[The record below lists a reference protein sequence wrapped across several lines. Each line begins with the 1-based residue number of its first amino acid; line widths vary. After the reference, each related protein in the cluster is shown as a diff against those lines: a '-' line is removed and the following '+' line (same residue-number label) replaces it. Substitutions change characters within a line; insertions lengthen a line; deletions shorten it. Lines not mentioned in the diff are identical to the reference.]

1 MRMEGCEGLERY
13 KQVGT
18 YRIHEELLDFI
29 ATHVFPETA
38 SRQRFWQGVEHILD
52 EFIPRNEALLHERET
67 FEQLLQDWY
76 KEHGPTFD
84 QHRYE
89 QFLQDI
95 NYIEPIVPDFTIN
108 VANVDAEIMQ
118 AGPQLVVPLDNA
130 RYALNAANARWGSL
144 YDALYGTDVIVTD
157 EEPTTGY
164 NPERGA
170 AVIAY
175 AKQFLDDI
183 FPLQEGSHEDADGY
197 LVSEG
202 KPYALIRGDRIAFQ
216 DDCLV
221 GYVGDADELDKLL
234 LVHHGIHVE
243 LKFDRH
249 HPVGRT
255 DRAGL
260 VDIELESALSAI
272 IDCEDSVAAV
282 RSEEKVQLYSN
293 WLGLMD
299 GTLEAT
305 FTKGERRLTRR
316 LNPDRHYIG
325 PSGRDVTL
333 PGRSLLFIRN
343 VGHLM
348 TTDLMLDEAGREVP
362 EGILDGIFT
371 ALISSRHLDSRRNS
385 RERSIYI
392 VKPKMHG
399 SKEVAFTNALFDAI
413 EDVLE
418 LPRHTIKVGVM
429 DEERRTSLNLK
440 NCIEQVKE
448 RIVFI
453 NTGFLDRTG
462 DEIHSSLTLGPMCRK
477 SEMKGS
483 AWLEAY
489 ERLNVRAGLDA
500 GFQQRGQIG
509 KGMWAMPDLMG
520 EMVREKINH
529 VRSGA
534 TTAWVPSPTAATL
547 HALHYHQVDAFAVQ
561 REMVARS
568 FDQATERSRLLEIP
582 LATRNYTDEDV
593 NEELENNLQGLLGY
607 VVRWIEQG
615 VGCSKVPDI
624 HHVGLMEDR
633 ATLRIS
639 SQHVANWLYHGVCSR
654 EQVEATLVRMAGVV
668 DAQNASDPHYRP
680 MTPDVERSIAYQ
692 TARELVFHGDESPNG
707 YTEPILHRRRRQFL
721 DEVTLTP
728 NLKGGAS
735 S

>member
-1 MRMEGCEGLERY
+1 MEQYVRI
-13 KQVGT
+13 GT
-18 YRIHEELLDFI
+18 YRVHQVLVDLIAERVLPEE
-29 ATHVFPETA
+29 A
-38 SRQRFWQGVEHILD
+38 SRQQFWIGVGQILD
-52 EFIPRNEALLHERET
+52 DFTERNEALLREREAY
-67 FEQLLQDWY
+67 ERLLQDWY
-76 KEHGPTFD
+76 KEHGPTFE

-95 NYIEPIVPDFTIN
+95 NYIEPIVPDFTID
-108 VANVDAEIMQ
+108 VTNVDSEIVL

-144 YDALYGTDVIVTD
+144 YDALYGTDVIEAD
-157 EEPTTGY
+157 EVPMPGY
-164 NPERGA
+164 DSERGA
-170 AVIAY
+170 KVIAY
-175 AKQFLDDI
+175 AKQFLDDT
-183 FPLQEGSHEDADGY
+183 FPLREGSHVIADGY
-197 LVSEG
+197 IVWDD
-202 KPYALIRGDRIAFQ
+202 KPYALIEGNRIAFQ
-216 DDCLV
+216 SDNFV
-221 GYVGDADELDKLL
+221 GHTGDAFDPDKLL
-234 LVHHGIHVE
+234 FIHNGLHVE
-243 LKFDRH
+243 LKFDRN
-249 HPVGRT
+249 HPIGRT

-260 VDIELESALSAI
+260 VDIELEAALSAI

-282 RSEEKVQLYSN
+282 RAEEKVQLYSN
-293 WLGLMD
+293 WLGLMA

-305 FTKGERRLTRR
+305 FLKGGRQLTRK

-325 PSGRDVTL
+325 TYGREVTL

-348 TTDLMLDEAGREVP
+348 TTDLMIDEAGREVP

-371 ALISSRHLDSRRNS
+371 ALISSRHLEARQNS

-399 SKEVAFTNALFDAI
+399 SKEVAFTNDLFDAI

-440 NCIEQVKE
+440 NCIEQVKG

-477 SEMKGS
+477 GEMKVS
-483 AWLEAY
+483 TWLDAY
-489 ERLNVRAGLDA
+489 ERSNVRAGLDA
-500 GFQQRGQIG
+500 GFHRHGQIG
-509 KGMWAMPDLMG
+509 KGMWAMPDRMG
-520 EMVREKINH
+520 EMMREKINH

-547 HALHYHQVDAFAVQ
+547 HALHYHQIDALEVQ
-561 REMVARS
+561 REVGTRS
-568 FDQATERSRLLEIP
+568 FDQATERNRLLDIP
-582 LATRNYTDEDV
+582 LATRLYTDEEV

-607 VVRWIEQG
+607 VVRWVEQG

-654 EQVEATLVRMAGVV
+654 EQVEATLVRMAKIV
-668 DAQNASDPHYRP
+668 DAQNAVDPHYRP

-692 TARELVFHGDESPNG
+692 TARDLVFTGDKSPNG

-721 DEVTLTP
+721 AQLALEP
-728 NLKGGAS
+728 NVKGGT
-735 S
+735 